1 MTLIVAIF
9 VFKITMLYHEMN
21 RKPPNH
27 GFYKEMDMGG
37 CHYKALAGLT
47 LMWLLSFIFSHLQ
60 QVMPN

>member
-27 GFYKEMDMGG
+27 GFYREMDMGG

-47 LMWLLSFIFSHLQ
+47 LM
-60 QVMPN
+60 